1 MFHLMGCIHWKMN
14 FDFPNNTTIHD
25 AIRFGEQGLD
35 MGVRG
40 CFMVKPTDKNDVSG
54 HIMWEGYLLSLCNE
68 LPRDLYLQ

>member
-1 MFHLMGCIHWKMN
+1 MGCIHWKMN
-14 FDFPNNTTIHD
+14 FDFPMNITIHD
-25 AIRFGEQGLD
+25 AIRYGEQGLD

-40 CFMVKPTDKNDVSG
+40 CLMVKPTDKNDVSG